1 MTTLYSCRDTK
12 IKEIQIKSFDMEKE
26 LQTFFENNMFDL
38 IGYKFIA
45 TEFSNFARIPV
56 AHLVRVDIAAKLV
69 SVVDLFK
76 NNYEEVDI
84 VYLTTLDQ
92 VYIMADAD
100 QMTQLFNNLLRNAIQ
115 AIPSTQKGRVVVE
128 LDCDDEFVKISITDN
143 GCGISDEV
151 AGKLFTPNFTTK
163 SSGMGLGLSIVKNI
177 ITVSQGEI
185 SFTTQVNVGTTFYV
199 KFPLVK

>member
-1 MTTLYSCRDTK
+1 M
-12 IKEIQIKSFDMEKE
+12 
-26 LQTFFENNMFDL
+26 
-38 IGYKFIA
+38 
-45 TEFSNFARIPV
+45 
-56 AHLVRVDIAAKLV
+56 
-69 SVVDLFK
+69 
-76 NNYEEVDI
+76 
-84 VYLTTLDQ
+84 
-92 VYIMADAD
+92 
-100 QMTQLFNNLLRNAIQ
+100 
-115 AIPSTQKGRVVVE
+115 VVE

>member
-1 MTTLYSCRDTK
+1 MKLT
-12 IKEIQIKSFDMEKE
+12 IQQLQRAKSLDEEAFNNYFEKSARILVE
-26 LQTFFENNMFDL
+26 QIDSLSL
-38 IGYKFIA
+38 IA

-56 AHLVRVDIAAKLV
+56 AHLVRVDIAAKLI

>member
-1 MTTLYSCRDTK
+1 MKLT
-12 IKEIQIKSFDMEKE
+12 IQQLQRAKSLDEASFNNYFEKSARI
-26 LQTFFENNMFDL
+26 L
-38 IGYKFIA
+38 IEQIDSLSLIA

-56 AHLVRVDIAAKLV
+56 THLVRVDIAAKLL

-84 VYLTTLDQ
+84 VFLTTLDQ
-92 VYIMADAD
+92 VHIMADAD

-115 AIPSTQKGRVVVE
+115 SIPSTQKGRVVVE
-128 LDCDDEFVKISITDN
+128 LDCDDEFVKISISDN

-151 AGKLFTPNFTTK
+151 ASKLFTPNFTTK

-177 ITVSQGEI
+177 VTVSQGEI
-185 SFTTQVNVGTTFYV
+185 SFTTKENVGTTFYV